1 MTKGVGPAH
10 AREIS
15 FRAHRFDSRKAQAI
29 HLVNEVYPD
38 EETLMAKSLEM
49 AEEIAG
55 NPPLAVQGA
64 KEVFLFDEEVTLEES
79 LEYNAARS
87 AMVVPSEDMKEAI
100 SAYLE
105 KRKGTFKGE

>member
-1 MTKGVGPAH
+1 MTKVVGPGY

-15 FRAHRFDSRKAQAI
+15 FRAHQFDSRKAQAI

-38 EETLMAKSLEM
+38 EETLMAKAQEM

-64 KEVFLFDEEVTLEES
+64 KEVFLFDEEVSLEES

-105 KRKGTFKGE
+105 KRKGTFKGA

>member
-1 MTKGVGPAH
+1 
-10 AREIS
+10 
-15 FRAHRFDSRKAQAI
+15 
-29 HLVNEVYPD
+29 VNEVYPD
-38 EETLMAKSLEM
+38 EETLMAKSQEM

-64 KEVFLFDEEVTLEES
+64 KEVFLYDEEVNQEES

-87 AMVVPSEDMKEAI
+87 AMIVPSEDMSEAI

-105 KRKGTFKGE
+105 KRKGTFKGT